1 MNDVSMRPRHP
12 RRGRTRI
19 SILISVLCTAV
30 LAGVM
35 ALLPGPA
42 GAATTICSSQ
52 TNTVNGYWY
61 SFWTEGSGSACMTF
75 GSAGNYSTSWSNAGN
90 FVGGLGWSTG
100 GRKTVTYSGS
110 FNPSGNGYLSLY
122 GWTTNPLVEYY
133 ITDSWG
139 SYRPTGTYMGT
150 VTSDGGTYDIYE
162 TTRYNEPSIIGT
174 ATFNQYWAVRQS
186 KRVGGTITTGNFFD
200 AWASHGMNMG
210 QFNYMILATEGY
222 QSSGNSNITIGGNV
236 TNTVTVTNPGS
247 QSTTAGNPAS
257 VQVRASDSASG
268 QTLAYTASGLPPG
281 LSINGGSGL
290 ISGTPTTPGSYQV
303 TVKAADTT
311 GASGSATFTW
321 TVSSETGTLV
331 TVTNPGNQTGS
342 VGTAISPVQI
352 QATDSAGQALTYS
365 ATGLPAGLSISSS
378 GLISGTPTA
387 AGTSNVT
394 VTASDSSGSGS
405 TTFTWSISGGSTT
418 GVCHATYD
426 RTSEWPGGFT
436 ANVTIANTGTTAV
449 NGWTLTWSFPG
460 DQKITN
466 AWSATAGQSGANVT
480 ATNAAYNGS
489 IAPGGTTSF
498 GFQGTYGSNDSSPTA
513 FTLNG
518 TPCD

>member
-1 MNDVSMRPRHP
+1 MNDAQHARGDT
-12 RRGRTRI
+12 RGRRLLTA
-19 SILISVLCTAV
+19 LCVLLLAALGV
-30 LAGVM
+30 LV
-35 ALLPGPA
+35 PGKA
-42 GAATTICSSQ
+42 NAATVCNSQ
-52 TNTVNGYWY
+52 TGTSNGYWY

-75 GSAGNYSTSWSNAGN
+75 GSGGNYSTSWSNAGN
-90 FVGGLGWSTG
+90 FVAGEGWSTG
-100 GRKTVTYSGS
+100 SRRTVNYSGS

-139 SYRPTGTYMGT
+139 SYRPTGTYKGT

-162 TTRYNEPSIIGT
+162 TTRVNAPSIIGT

-186 KRVGGTITTGNFFD
+186 KRVGGSITTGNFFD

-222 QSSGNSNITIGGNV
+222 QSSGNSNLTIAGNV

-247 QSTTAGNPAS
+247 QSTTVGRPAS
-257 VQVRASDSASG
+257 VQVHASDSASG
-268 QTLAYTASGLPPG
+268 QTLGYTASGLPAG
-281 LSINGGSGL
+281 LSINSGSGL
-290 ISGTPTTPGSYQV
+290 ISGTPTTPGSYQATV
-303 TVKAADTT
+303 TATDTT
-311 GASGSATFTW
+311 GAKGSATFTW
-321 TVSSETGTLV
+321 TVGPEAGTLV

-342 VGTAISPVQI
+342 VGTAISPLQI

-378 GLISGTPTA
+378 GLISGTPTTS
-387 AGTSNVT
+387 GTSNVT

-405 TTFTWSISGGSTT
+405 ATFTWSIGNGTTT

-466 AWSATAGQSGANVT
+466 AWSATAAQTGTNVT
-480 ATNAAYNGS
+480 ATNAAYNGA

-518 TPCD
+518 TACS